1 MKLIVF
7 GASGRTGRKILQQ
20 ALAAGH
26 QVAAVVRNPRAFATT
41 QGFDAAR
48 LHVVHA
54 DVMQPED
61 LQPHIHGSDAV
72 LSVLGAGGIPTC
84 PTTVCSDAIHSI
96 ITAMQATGVS
106 RLIAMSAVDFG
117 NATADG
123 VLLHYMARPLVLAF
137 LHGSLCDLR
146 RMEHRIVT
154 SGLNWT
160 IVRAPQLLNTS
171 GGTYRMEIGSLLPK
185 ALFARRANV
194 ATCILHCLRDHA
206 TSQQV
211 VSVAI

>member
-7 GASGRTGRKILQQ
+7 GASGRTGGKILQQ
-20 ALAAGH
+20 AHAAG
-26 QVAAVVRNPRAFATT
+26 QPAAAVVSNPRAFATT
-41 QGFDAAR
+41 QVFDAAR

-96 ITAMQATGVS
+96 ITTMQATGVS

-123 VLLHYMARPLVLAF
+123 VLLHYMAGPLVLAF
-137 LHGSLCDLR
+137 LHGSLRDLR
-146 RMEHRIVT
+146 RMEHRIDR
-154 SGLNWT
+154 N
-160 IVRAPQLLNTS
+160 
-171 GGTYRMEIGSLLPK
+171 
-185 ALFARRANV
+185 
-194 ATCILHCLRDHA
+194 
-206 TSQQV
+206 
-211 VSVAI
+211 SVA